1 MKSLL
6 GRAALS
12 LVLVT
17 GVLAGVGSAVLA
29 DDAVVADDA
38 GTCVVNYQSVGRSV
52 VVGFGLEIPYPNLA
66 GGPYVETELNAI
78 PKSYALASNAH
89 EGHLGEIVLGNSGGA
104 YPENPSQAKSYYPIP
119 EGEKARVSREQ
130 GPFAATSAETGPGMA
145 KARAAAFGGGSPEM
159 GLGPSR
165 AEAVSRFTGKV
176 LSGHDEAVGYD
187 VHLGAAR
194 IDMLRASVDYSTD
207 GTEKGTVG
215 TWKLEFFGIRN
226 AEQSHGAFTGDGIV
240 VQGGTAQPGA
250 AGRKQF
256 NGAVAQLSD
265 ALHKAGAGRIEF
277 VVDPGA
283 VSVSAGTVEVSGA
296 GFTVRAQPAPTDG
309 TTLHAASFTFG
320 HIDRTARLE
329 LGTCDASV
337 ESSGSGA

>member
-1 MKSLL
+1 MKSWS

-17 GVLAGVGSAVLA
+17 GVLAGVGSAA
-29 DDAVVADDA
+29 RADDA
-38 GTCVVNYQSVGRSV
+38 GSCVVNYHSVGRSV
-52 VVGFGLEIPYPNLA
+52 VVGWGLEIPYPNLA
-66 GGPYVETELNAI
+66 GGPYAETELNAI

-89 EGHLGEIVLGNSGGA
+89 EGSLGEIVLGNSGGA
-104 YPENPSQAKSYYPIP
+104 YPENPTQAKSYYPIP
-119 EGEKARVSREQ
+119 EGEKASVKREQ
-130 GPFAATSAETGPGMA
+130 GPFANTAADTGPGV
-145 KARAAAFGGGSPEM
+145 ARARAVAFGGGSPQM

-165 AEAVSRFTGKV
+165 AEAASRFTGKI
-176 LSGHDEAVGYD
+176 LSGHDESVGYNL
-187 VHLGAAR
+187 HLGAAR

-207 GTEKGTVG
+207 GTDKGTVAS
-215 TWKLEFFGIRN
+215 WKLEFFGIHN
-226 AEQSHGAFTGDGIV
+226 AEQSQGAFTGDGIV
-240 VQGGTAQPGA
+240 VQGGTPQPGA

-265 ALHKAGAGRIEF
+265 ALHKAGIGRIEI
-277 VVDPGA
+277 VVDPGT
-283 VSVSAGTVEVSGA
+283 VSVSAGNVQVSGA

-309 TTLHAASFTFG
+309 TSAHAASFTFG

-329 LGTCDASV
+329 LGSCDASV